1 MVWVNHLKRWMMV
14 YQLLDSGEFIMTNE
28 YHVKLIQ
35 DGNTQTLPIPQEL
48 NLLTSEVIIRKEAG
62 KLIIEPYKKQSLLEV
77 LATLEDSE
85 EDIDLSD
92 EDLLPLDDIE
102 I

>member
-1 MVWVNHLKRWMMV
+1 M
-14 YQLLDSGEFIMTNE
+14 SAE

-35 DGNTQTLPIPQEL
+35 DGNTQTLSIPQEIAL
-48 NLLTSEVIIRKEAG
+48 SASEVIIREEEG
-62 KLIIEPYKKQSLLEV
+62 KLIIEPYKKRSLLEV

-85 EDIDLSD
+85 EDINLSD
-92 EDLLPLDDIE
+92 EDLLPLDEIE

>member
-1 MVWVNHLKRWMMV
+1 
-14 YQLLDSGEFIMTNE
+14 MTTE
-28 YHVKLIQ
+28 YHVKIVKE
-35 DGNTQTLPIPQEL
+35 GNTQTLAIPQEL
-48 NLLTSEVIIRKEAG
+48 NLSTSEVIIRKEEG
-62 KLIIEPYKKQSLLEV
+62 KLIIEPYQKKSLLEV

-85 EDIDLSD
+85 EDIHLSN

>member
-1 MVWVNHLKRWMMV
+1 
-14 YQLLDSGEFIMTNE
+14 MTAK

-35 DGNTQTLPIPQEL
+35 NGNIQTLSIPKEL
-48 NLLTSEVIIRKEAG
+48 ALSTSEVTICEEAG
-62 KLIIEPYKKQSLLEV
+62 KLIIEPYQKKSLLEV

-85 EDIDLSD
+85 EDINISD

>member
-1 MVWVNHLKRWMMV
+1 MSV
-14 YQLLDSGEFIMTNE
+14 E

-35 DGNTQTLPIPQEL
+35 DGNTQTLSIPQEIAL
-48 NLLTSEVIIRKEAG
+48 STSEVIIRQEEG
-62 KLIIEPYKKQSLLEV
+62 KLIIEPYQKTSLLEV

-85 EDIDLSD
+85 EDINVND
-92 EDLLPLDDIE
+92 EDLLPLDEIE

>member
-1 MVWVNHLKRWMMV
+1 M
-14 YQLLDSGEFIMTNE
+14 GAE

-35 DGNTQTLPIPQEL
+35 LGNTQTLFIPPEIAL
-48 NLLTSEVIIRKEAG
+48 STSEVIIRQEG
-62 KLIIEPYKKQSLLEV
+62 KLIIEPYQKRSLLEV

-85 EDIDLSD
+85 EDINVSD
-92 EDLLPLDDIE
+92 EDLLPLDEIE

>member
-1 MVWVNHLKRWMMV
+1 
-14 YQLLDSGEFIMTNE
+14 MTAK

-35 DGNTQTLPIPQEL
+35 NGNTQTISIPQEL
-48 NLLTSEVIIRKEAG
+48 SLSTSEVMIRQEAG
-62 KLIIEPYKKQSLLEV
+62 KLIIEPYQKKSLLEV
-77 LATLEDSE
+77 LATLEESE
-85 EDIDLSD
+85 EDLNVSD

>member
-1 MVWVNHLKRWMMV
+1 
-14 YQLLDSGEFIMTNE
+14 MTTE

-48 NLLTSEVIIRKEAG
+48 NLSTSEVTIRKEAG
-62 KLIIEPYKKQSLLEV
+62 KLIIEPYKKKSLLEV

>member
-1 MVWVNHLKRWMMV
+1 
-14 YQLLDSGEFIMTNE
+14 MTAE
-28 YHVKLIQ
+28 YHVKIIQ
-35 DGNTQTLPIPQEL
+35 DGNIQTLSIPQEL
-48 NLLTSEVIIRKEAG
+48 ALSTSEVIIREEEG
-62 KLIIEPYKKQSLLEV
+62 KLIIEPYKKKSLLEV

-85 EDIDLSD
+85 EDINVSD

>member
-1 MVWVNHLKRWMMV
+1 MSV
-14 YQLLDSGEFIMTNE
+14 E

-35 DGNTQTLPIPQEL
+35 LGNTQTLSIPQEIAL
-48 NLLTSEVIIRKEAG
+48 STSEVIIRQEEG
-62 KLIIEPYKKQSLLEV
+62 KLIIEPYQKRSLLEV

-85 EDIDLSD
+85 EDINVND
-92 EDLLPLDDIE
+92 EDLLPLDEIE

>member
-1 MVWVNHLKRWMMV
+1 
-14 YQLLDSGEFIMTNE
+14 MTAK

-35 DGNTQTLPIPQEL
+35 NGNTQTLSIPQEL
-48 NLLTSEVIIRKEAG
+48 SLSTSEVIIRQEAG
-62 KLIIEPYKKQSLLEV
+62 ALIIEPYQKKSLLEV
-77 LATLEDSE
+77 LANLEDSE
-85 EDIDLSD
+85 EDLKVSD

>member
-1 MVWVNHLKRWMMV
+1 
-14 YQLLDSGEFIMTNE
+14 MTAE
-28 YHVKLIQ
+28 YHVKIIQ

-48 NLLTSEVIIRKEAG
+48 NLSTSEVTIRKEEE
-62 KLIIEPYKKQSLLEV
+62 KLIIEPYQKKSLLEV

-85 EDIDLSD
+85 EDIDVSD

>member
-1 MVWVNHLKRWMMV
+1 MSV
-14 YQLLDSGEFIMTNE
+14 E

-35 DGNTQTLPIPQEL
+35 DGNTQTLSIPQEIAL
-48 NLLTSEVIIRKEAG
+48 STSEVIIRQEEG
-62 KLIIEPYKKQSLLEV
+62 KLIIEPYQKRSLLEV

-85 EDIDLSD
+85 EDININD
-92 EDLLPLDDIE
+92 EDLLPLDEIE